1 MLRIVITFS
10 NSITSFTL
18 RLYRSALG
26 YALLPIVFLIVMGT
40 LGYAYFEEWTLMES
54 LYATIITVTTVGY
67 GDFSPQTP
75 AGRVFAI
82 FFTVSAIGIVGYAIS
97 ALAAFVIEWETQRL
111 ENMLLERRMKK
122 IKKLNEQIIVCGAS
136 MVGKL
141 VANEFYKTKTPF
153 VIIEAEEESLRCA
166 LLLMHKDYMEKKM
179 RKYSERPDID
189 VSEHEQK
196 DIAELADELGVLY
209 LLDDP
214 LDEDVLIKAGIEQ
227 ASGIITTLDDDRDNL
242 SIILSARDIARRL
255 GNPKIKIISRA
266 ADIKNKRKLY
276 LAGADK
282 VLAPDMIGGFQI
294 ASMMQYP
301 ELGEFWEHMLYRD
314 DQVMRFT
321 DMPVDN
327 ERAMVGETAAKLK
340 ERTEQMVVA
349 IKRDGEYIYAP
360 DPDVSLKRD
369 DILIVLGPTLQH

>member
-1 MLRIVITFS
+1 MLRTVITFS
-10 NSITSFTL
+10 NLITQFSF
-18 RLYRSALG
+18 RVYRSAVG
-26 YALLPIVFLIVMGT
+26 YALLPIAFLIVIGT
-40 LGYAYFEEWTLMES
+40 LGYAYFEQWTLMDS

-111 ENMLLERRMKK
+111 ENILLRRRMNK
-122 IKKLNEQIIVCGAS
+122 ITNLNEHIIVCGAS

-141 VANEFYKTKTPF
+141 VANEFNKTKAPF
-153 VIIEAEEESLRCA
+153 VIIEADEENLRWA

-179 RKYSERPDID
+179 QKYSQRPDID

-196 DIAELADELGVLY
+196 QIAELGDELGILY

-214 LDEDVLIKAGIEQ
+214 LDEDVLIKAGIEY
-227 ASGIITTLDDDRDNL
+227 ASGMITTLDDDRDNL

-255 GNPKIKIISRA
+255 GNANIKIISRA

-282 VLAPDMIGGFQI
+282 VLAPDMLGGIQL
-294 ASMMQYP
+294 ASMMQNP
-301 ELGEFWEHMLYRD
+301 ELGEFWEYMLYRN
-314 DQVMRFT
+314 DQVVRFS
-321 DMPVDN
+321 DMQVDN
-327 ERAMVGETAAKLK
+327 QRAKAGETLTALK
-340 ERTEQMVVA
+340 QRTGQMVVA
-349 IKRDGEYIYAP
+349 IKRDGQYIYGP
-360 DPDVSLKRD
+360 DPDVVLKRD
-369 DILIVLGPTLQH
+369 DILIVLGPT